1 MNQVFVTLG
10 KNSQGV
16 RTPPPRA
23 NSTQFVKNQKSKSKI
38 GLTKGIFFSYNHY
51 YQWLL
56 QTKQNTC
63 QHFINPT
70 FKNKII

>member
-38 GLTKGIFFSYNHY
+38 GLTKGIFFPIIITTNG
-51 YQWLL
+51 
-56 QTKQNTC
+56 C
-63 QHFINPT
+63 
-70 FKNKII
+70 FKLNKTHVNIS